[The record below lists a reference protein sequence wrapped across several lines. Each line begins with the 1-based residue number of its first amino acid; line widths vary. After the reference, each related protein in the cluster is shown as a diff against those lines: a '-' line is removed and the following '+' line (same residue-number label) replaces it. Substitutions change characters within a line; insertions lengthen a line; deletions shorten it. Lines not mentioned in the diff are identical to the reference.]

1 MNWSELSGEKGALL
15 AHWQKVSQFRARH
28 PAIGAGVQQSQQT
41 ANYYAFSR
49 QHQGDKVL
57 VVWVGDKN

>member
-1 MNWSELSGEKGALL
+1 MNWSELSGEKRRTVGPL
-15 AHWQKVSQFRARH
+15 AKVSQFRARH